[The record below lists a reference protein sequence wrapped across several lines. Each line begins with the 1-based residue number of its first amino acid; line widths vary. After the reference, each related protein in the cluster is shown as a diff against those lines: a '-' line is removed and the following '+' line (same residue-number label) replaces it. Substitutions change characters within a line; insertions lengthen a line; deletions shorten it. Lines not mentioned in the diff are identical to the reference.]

1 VTNPPGRL
9 DLAQVCRHVRPLDQ
23 AAMAAAR
30 QRQAELTKPPGSLG
44 RLERLSVQIAGITGQ
59 ARPRLQQPAVF
70 VMAADHGV
78 TAEGVSAYPMQ
89 VTRQMVENFARGGA
103 AINVLARRAGARV
116 VVVDVGVASDLPP
129 DLPIRHR
136 KVAHGTANFARGPA
150 MSAGQAEAAIQVG
163 LDVVAD
169 EVANGLDVVCLGEMG
184 IGNTTAASAIVAALC
199 GLPAA
204 AVTGRGTG
212 IDQATWER
220 KVAVI
225 ERGLAQ
231 HGLRANDPECG
242 LAQHGLHA
250 NEPLDVL
257 ARVGG
262 FEIAGL
268 VGVTLA
274 AAAARRPVVVDGF
287 IATAAALVASELCPL
302 VRGYLIAAHRSV
314 EIGHAAALE
323 RLELEPLLAL
333 DLRLGEGTGAALALP
348 IIDAALGVLSE
359 MATFAEA
366 GVAGPEPTLH
376 TPAN

>member
-1 VTNPPGRL
+1 MTNPPGRL

-225 ERGLAQ
+225 ERALA
-231 HGLRANDPECG
+231 HHA
-242 LAQHGLHA
+242 LHA
-250 NEPLDVL
+250 DDPLGVL
-257 ARVGG
+257 ASVGG

-274 AAAARRPVVVDGF
+274 AAAHRRPVVVDGF
-287 IATAAALVASELCPL
+287 IATAAALVASELCPP

-323 RLELEPLLAL
+323 RLELEPLLVL

-348 IIDAALGVLSE
+348 IIDAALGVLGE

-366 GVAGPEPTLH
+366 GVAGPEPTRQ